1 MDAKDILNENIG
13 DKPNRIASFS
23 VDHDLI
29 TEGIY
34 ISRIDGDIVTYD
46 LRTRKP
52 NSDDYIDDCTMHS
65 VEHMIA
71 TYLRNSDIKDNV
83 IYFGPMG
90 CRTGFYLLV
99 RNLEPERVLKELKI
113 ALEKTIE
120 HEGEIFGATRKECG
134 NYKCLD
140 LASAKTE
147 CKRYLEILNNK
158 ENNFKYY

>member
-52 NSDDYIDDCTMHS
+52 NSEDYIDDCTMHS

-90 CRTGFYLLV
+90 CRTGFYFLV

-120 HEGEIFGATRKECG
+120 HESEIFGATRKECG